1 MKLDVKLKTLGPVDH
16 AAMKAATLAAT
27 KEEWL
32 AEQLRQK
39 TFDVH
44 AATHSIILL
53 FAEGWPDVTISKHD
67 GWARYSPIAMP
78 VMQEVIKKHYSPQG
92 TIIRA
97 MFAKLLAG
105 KSIDEHFDDHPT
117 FSIGHRVHV
126 PLITNE
132 RVRFVIDGAD
142 YHLKEGV
149 AYEVSNLDYHY
160 VANPSDEDRVHFIF
174 DYVEDGA
181 VA

>member
-1 MKLDVKLKTLGPVDH
+1 MKLAEKLKTLGPVNC
-16 AAMKAATLAAT
+16 APMKAAMMAAT
-27 KEEWL
+27 QEEWL

-39 TFDVH
+39 SFDVH

-53 FAEGWPDVTISKHD
+53 FAEGWPDVNISKHF
-67 GWARYSPIAMP
+67 GWERYSPTSLP
-78 VMQEVIKKHYSPQG
+78 VMQEIIRKHYSPHG

-105 KSIDEHFDDHPT
+105 RSIDEHMDEHPT
-117 FSIGHRVHV
+117 FEIGHRIHV
-126 PLITNE
+126 PLVTNDK
-132 RVRFVIDGAD
+132 VRFVIDGAD

-149 AYEVSNLDYHY
+149 AYEVSNRDFHY

-174 DYVEDGA
+174 DYVEDA
-181 VA
+181 VSA